1 MTYRSGIREDL
12 VRRRIATRISP
23 KTVGDD
29 YTCFPECQK
38 KSNPISIFALLLQR
52 ELCFAMSVSKPT
64 ANSMIRRQ
72 GHNWIIGLICL
83 VLFGLV
89 GSFFVL
95 TSSSISGEEFCPQL
109 FQKREF
115 SYQRVPGTKICIS
128 KTQLSPSVSPC
139 SKNIL
144 THLSAGNQTDW
155 HVSSVQYGQV
165 SQTLGPKILLSYL
178 QSTNADGASVWDEW
192 SFKNPPYA
200 AILWPI
206 VQEAAVQQMYFC
218 IPEILGSIDTELNTK
233 DFKNKLR
240 GVCTQAALTKLK
252 AMVESE
258 ARNSLRK
265 WALSL
270 TEEFSEDP
278 EIQAL
283 R

>member
-1 MTYRSGIREDL
+1 M
-12 VRRRIATRISP
+12 
-23 KTVGDD
+23 
-29 YTCFPECQK
+29 
-38 KSNPISIFALLLQR
+38 SI
-52 ELCFAMSVSKPT
+52 SKP
-64 ANSMIRRQ
+64 AAPSGIRRQ
-72 GHNWIIGLICL
+72 GHKWIIGLICL

-95 TSSSISGEEFCPQL
+95 TSSSISGGEFCPQL

-115 SYQRVPGTKICIS
+115 SYQRIPGTKIRLS
-128 KTQLSPSVSPC
+128 KTSLSPSVSPC

-144 THLSAGNQTDW
+144 THLTAGNQIDW
-155 HVSSVQYGQV
+155 HVSTVQYGAV

-200 AILWPI
+200 AILWPL

-218 IPEILGSIDTELNTK
+218 IPEILRSVDTELNAK
-233 DFKNKLR
+233 DFKNKLQR
-240 GVCTQAALTKLK
+240 VCTQAAQTKLK
-252 AMVESE
+252 GLVESE
-258 ARNSLRK
+258 ATNSLRK

-270 TEEFSEDP
+270 TDEFSEDP

>member
-1 MTYRSGIREDL
+1 M
-12 VRRRIATRISP
+12 
-23 KTVGDD
+23 
-29 YTCFPECQK
+29 
-38 KSNPISIFALLLQR
+38 N
-52 ELCFAMSVSKPT
+52 
-64 ANSMIRRQ
+64 RRQ
-72 GHNWIIGLICL
+72 GHKWIIGLICL

-115 SYQRVPGTKICIS
+115 SYQRMSGTKIRIS
-128 KTQLSPSVSPC
+128 KTRLTPPVSPC

-144 THLSAGNQTDW
+144 THLSAGYQTDW
-155 HVSSVQYGQV
+155 HVASVQYGQV
-165 SQTLGPKILLSYL
+165 SQTLGPKILISYL

-192 SFKNPPYA
+192 SFKNPPHA

-218 IPEILGSIDTELNTK
+218 IPEILRSVDTELNTK
-233 DFKNKLR
+233 DFKKKLQR
-240 GVCTQAALTKLK
+240 VCTQAAQTKLK
-252 AMVESE
+252 AMAESE
-258 ARNSLRK
+258 ATNRLRK

-270 TEEFSEDP
+270 TDELSEDP